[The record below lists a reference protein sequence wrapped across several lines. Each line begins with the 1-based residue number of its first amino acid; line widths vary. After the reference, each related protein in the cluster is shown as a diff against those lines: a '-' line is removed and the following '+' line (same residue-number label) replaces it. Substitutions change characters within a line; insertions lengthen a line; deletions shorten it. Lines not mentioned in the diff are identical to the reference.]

1 MNAKQKGLGRGLSAL
16 IPDYSSEENESI
28 SGTELLDI
36 KIIKPNEKQPRKY
49 FDQEKL
55 RNLADSIERH
65 GLIQPILVVSD
76 GEYYTIAAGE
86 RRYRA
91 CVLAGL
97 KEIPVI
103 IKEFTDQELTQ
114 IALIENI
121 QREDLSDVEEAKG
134 FLELRDSYMMS
145 VEEIA
150 EVVGK
155 SRAAVSNTLRLLQ
168 LPDSIQDM
176 IDKKLISA
184 GHARAVLSLQDAELR
199 VKFAEHIAGHDL
211 SVREAE
217 KLSKTFSDK
226 KDGNEK
232 APKAPKL
239 PHLIEFEENL
249 SKMFGTKV
257 SIRTNEKSQK
267 GRIEIEYYDNDDLGR
282 ILEKL
287 SEESVEV

>member
-1 MNAKQKGLGRGLSAL
+1 MNSKPKGLGRGLNAL
-16 IPDYSSEENESI
+16 IPDYSSEEIENN

-36 KIIKPNEKQPRKY
+36 RKIKPNEKQPRKY

-55 RNLADSIERH
+55 KSLADSIERH

-76 GEYYTIAAGE
+76 GDYYIIAAGE

-91 CVLAGL
+91 SVLAGL

-103 IKEFTDQELTQ
+103 IKEFTDQELAQ

-134 FLELRDSYMMS
+134 YLELRDSYSMS

-150 EVVGK
+150 EIVGK

-176 IDKKLISA
+176 IDKRSISA
-184 GHARAVLSLQDAELR
+184 GHARAVLSLQDSELR
-199 VKFAEHIAGHDL
+199 EKFAEYIADHDL

-226 KDGNEK
+226 DGKEK
-232 APKAPKL
+232 PPKAPKL

-249 SKMFGTKV
+249 SKVFGTKV
-257 SIRTNEKSQK
+257 NIRTNEKSQK

>member
-1 MNAKQKGLGRGLSAL
+1 MNSKPKGLGRGLNAL
-16 IPDYSSEENESI
+16 IPDYSSEESENN

-36 KIIKPNEKQPRKY
+36 KKIKPNEKQPRKY

-55 RNLADSIERH
+55 RSLADSIERH

-76 GEYYTIAAGE
+76 GEYYVIAAGE

-91 CVLAGL
+91 SVLAGL

-103 IKEFTDQELTQ
+103 IKEFTDQELAQ

-134 FLELRDSYMMS
+134 YLELRDSYSMS

-150 EVVGK
+150 EIVGK

-176 IDKKLISA
+176 IGKKSISA
-184 GHARAVLSLQDAELR
+184 GHARAVLSLQDSELR
-199 VKFAEHIAGHDL
+199 EKFAEYIADHDL

-226 KDGNEK
+226 DGKEK
-232 APKAPKL
+232 PPKTPKL

-249 SKMFGTKV
+249 SKVFGTKV
-257 SIRTNEKSQK
+257 NIRTNEKSQK

-282 ILEKL
+282 ILDKL